1 MLPHVIISLWFHL
14 SVPAN
19 DREKES
25 EAINGTEYFSQE
37 PHYIHD
43 EMIDATPGHCPDN
56 IHYSE
61 GDVYIIPNTKELIGE
76 QDKKEN
82 VAARSKIKLFSPTEE
97 ALQAWKHHDIA
108 LWSPLQ
114 DIMQALI
121 PSNQYLSL
129 LAQLV
134 PYTQTHLQFCT
145 GLQEL
150 ILQNLQH
157 KEIFHLLRLTIL

>member
-37 PHYIHD
+37 
-43 EMIDATPGHCPDN
+43 TPGHCPDN

-114 DIMQALI
+114 DIMQTLI

-129 LAQLV
+129 VAQLV

-157 KEIFHLLRLTIL
+157 KEIFHLLCLTIL